1 MFKDRRGEEGRSGT
15 FSTLLG
21 RPSWEVLYGKERK
34 MANENGTFVIVCVV
48 FWFGID
54 CDFGKEGA
62 KMSTRSQL
70 LKLRKFKVETVL
82 FALVDFGGGKYG
94 ENTGMI
100 KLYFFCMAFS
110 FFFFE

>member
-1 MFKDRRGEEGRSGT
+1 
-15 FSTLLG
+15 
-21 RPSWEVLYGKERK
+21 
-34 MANENGTFVIVCVV
+34 
-48 FWFGID
+48 
-54 CDFGKEGA
+54 
-62 KMSTRSQL
+62 MSTRSQL

-110 FFFFE
+110 FFFFFE